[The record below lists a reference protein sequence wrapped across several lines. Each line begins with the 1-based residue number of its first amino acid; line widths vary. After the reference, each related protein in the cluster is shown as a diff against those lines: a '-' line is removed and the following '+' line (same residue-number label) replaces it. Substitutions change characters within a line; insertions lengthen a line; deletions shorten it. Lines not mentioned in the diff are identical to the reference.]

1 MERWGERWIGSGR
14 MAMPHKSVAIVAAM
28 RRELA
33 PLLRGIQGQQADGV
47 EFFELEKAVVAVGG
61 IGRIAAWSA
70 AEAVVKRYG
79 PAALISAGIA
89 GALTATLK
97 VGDVVHAGEVVDAD
111 SGARFTAT
119 GGESVMVTVSAVSG
133 PEEKRNLVDR
143 YRAAVVD
150 MECAVIG
157 AVAREHGI
165 SFSAIKAI
173 SDELEFEM
181 PPLGRFV
188 DGNGKFE
195 TARFAAYVAV
205 RPKWWS
211 TLRQLAVN
219 SRMASVNLSHALEHL
234 IEECANKAQAEKI
247 PPV

>member
-1 MERWGERWIGSGR
+1 MERCSERWIGSGR

-33 PLLRGIQGQQADGV
+33 PLLRGLQGTRVDGV
-47 EFFELEKAVVAVGG
+47 EFFELENAVVAVGG

-70 AEAVVKRYG
+70 AEAVVKKYQ
-79 PAALISAGIA
+79 PSTLISAGIA
-89 GALTATLK
+89 GALTATLR
-97 VGDVVHAGEVVDAD
+97 VGDVVRAGEVVDAD
-111 SGARFTAT
+111 SGARFTAM
-119 GGESVMVTVSAVSG
+119 GGDSVMVTVSAVSG

-143 YRAAVVD
+143 YQAAVVD
-150 MECAVIG
+150 MECAVVG

-165 SFSAIKAI
+165 TFVAIKAI
-173 SDELEFEM
+173 SDELDFEM
-181 PPLGRFV
+181 PTLAGFV

-195 TARFAAYVAV
+195 TARFVAFVVV

-211 TLRQLAVN
+211 TLRHLAAN
-219 SRMASVNLSHALEHL
+219 SRKASVNLSHAVEHL
-234 IEECANKAQAEKI
+234 ISEYANKAQEERN

>member
-1 MERWGERWIGSGR
+1 MERCVEQWIGSGR
-14 MAMPHKSVAIVAAM
+14 TTMPHKSVAIVAAM

-33 PLLRGIQGQQADGV
+33 PLLRGVQGQRADGV
-47 EFFELEKAVVAVGG
+47 EFFELENAVVAVGG
-61 IGRIAAWSA
+61 IGRIAAWGA

-111 SGARFTAT
+111 SGARFTAA
-119 GGESVMVTVSAVSG
+119 GGASVMVTVSSVSG
-133 PEEKRNLVDR
+133 PEDKRLMADR
-143 YRAAVVD
+143 YKADVVD
-150 MECAVIG
+150 MECSAVA

-181 PPLGRFV
+181 PPLGGFV

-219 SRMASVNLSHALEHL
+219 SHMASVNLSHAVEHL
-234 IEECANKAQAEKI
+234 IEECANKAQEEKI
-247 PPV
+247 SPV